1 MLVDDAQVKG
11 PAADGL
17 DTEDDFLAR
26 ERAALGDDAAQ
37 FAGTGTAADAANDL
51 LGDDSGDAP
60 PPSNEQTQFETSFPS
75 IDTQNEVCAWILS
88 RP

>member
-1 MLVDDAQVKG
+1 MKG

-37 FAGTGTAADAANDL
+37 FAGTGPSADAGDDL
-51 LGDDSGDAP
+51 LGDDFGTAP
-60 PPSNEQTQFETSFPS
+60 QQSSEQKQFETSFPS
-75 IDTQNEVCAWILS
+75 IDTQNEVC
-88 RP
+88 PCCH